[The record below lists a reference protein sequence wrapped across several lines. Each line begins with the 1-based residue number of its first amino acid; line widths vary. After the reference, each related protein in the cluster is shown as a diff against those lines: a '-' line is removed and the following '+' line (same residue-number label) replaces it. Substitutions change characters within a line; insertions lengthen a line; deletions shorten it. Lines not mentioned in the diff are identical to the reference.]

1 MIGGAVKGFLSG
13 VKWQILLWKVAVYV
27 VIVAGVATVAYR
39 EGKSG
44 CEIAALEKQTKE
56 NAALVVQERENVR
69 EALAEMHASMSAR
82 LAVVDKQSREAE
94 QLRSDMSKIGDVIY
108 EEHGKRVGGD
118 CVPTANELRAWDAL
132 AERTRHGG
140 RD

>member
-1 MIGGAVKGFLSG
+1 MIGAVKGFFSG
-13 VKWQILLWKVAVYV
+13 VKWQILLWKVGVYV

-44 CEIAALEKQTKE
+44 CQIAALETQSKQ

-69 EALAEMHASMSAR
+69 EALAEMHASLTAR
-82 LAVVDKQSREAE
+82 LAVVDEQSREAE
-94 QLRSDMSKIGDVIY
+94 ALRVDLANIERVIY
-108 EEHGKRVGGD
+108 EERIKRVGDG

-132 AERTRHGG
+132 AERTRNGG
-140 RD
+140 RN